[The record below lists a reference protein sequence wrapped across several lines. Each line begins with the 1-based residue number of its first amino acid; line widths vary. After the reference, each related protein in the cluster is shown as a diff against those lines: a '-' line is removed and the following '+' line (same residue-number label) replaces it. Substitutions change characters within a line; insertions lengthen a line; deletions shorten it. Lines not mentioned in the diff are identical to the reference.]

1 MIRLRNINKKF
12 NENPIYIDANYR
24 FKDKSLTC
32 FLGVSGSG
40 KTTLLNLIAGFDR
53 DYSGEIDVAGI
64 KLNSLSMNDLCK
76 YRFNN
81 VGFVFQQYNLLKGY
95 TTLENVLMGIYLKS
109 TIGEKEKEKRAI
121 EILIKL
127 GLKPQINQNI
137 ETLSGG
143 QKQRVSI
150 ARALINDPKIILA
163 DEPTGAL
170 DSEASKSIMEIL
182 KEISKE
188 RTVVIITHDEEVATY
203 ADEVIEL
210 ENYDINLVSK
220 VNEEI
225 TLTNENIELN
235 SNRIENE
242 KARLN
247 SNIATKLSLKNFRI
261 HIFKYIMA
269 ALIIAFGCTAFVGAL
284 GSKNITNNVIDNF
297 KEKNI
302 FYNKGQI
309 PVYDN
314 GKVVNKDIKSIFD
327 KLNSMKNINNIYYQ
341 YNLENL
347 KVTYNESIFD
357 MMIKV
362 PTAISKESMAYGNMP
377 IDGANEIVLSSNV
390 ASRLIKNAEELVGK
404 KIALEYKNKSGE
416 SESVELTVSG
426 LTNSQYQDFIVST
439 DIEKDIYT
447 KYNID
452 EENPAAIS
460 FDINNF
466 EEIISVDKE
475 LRDSKI
481 ALFTKAREVEA
492 FEKSFVSLIK
502 LYTTLSYLILIVGIL
517 ISGVILYKISIE
529 RYMEIGL
536 LGALGYTMKNIRQ
549 IIFKESLYFSV
560 LSTLITLILI
570 KGLDVVYL
578 MQFGYNLDLNIM
590 SYLILI
596 GLNLILTI
604 GISSV
609 INTKLIKTE
618 PAIALRK

>member
-210 ENYDINLVSK
+210 EDYDINLVSK

>member
-95 TTLENVLMGIYLKS
+95 TTLENVLMGIYLKN

-210 ENYDINLVSK
+210 EDYDINLVSK

-362 PTAISKESMAYGNMP
+362 PTAISKESIAYGNMP

>member
-210 ENYDINLVSK
+210 EDYDINLVSK

-362 PTAISKESMAYGNMP
+362 PTAISKESIAYGNMP

-549 IIFKESLYFSV
+549 IIFKESLYFSA

>member
-32 FLGVSGSG
+32 FLGASGSG

-210 ENYDINLVSK
+210 EDYDINLVSK

>member
-32 FLGVSGSG
+32 FLGASGSG

-95 TTLENVLMGIYLKS
+95 TTLENVLMGIYLKN

-210 ENYDINLVSK
+210 EDYDINLVSK

-362 PTAISKESMAYGNMP
+362 PTATSKESMAYGNMP